1 MKRNRKDNAKKER
14 IIMLASSAF
23 VLTALT
29 MTGIYMQA
37 GDEKS
42 QDDGYTL
49 DFTALE
55 DNLESKN
62 QEIAKNTPIVD
73 YSDKALDII
82 GDGEINL
89 EDDLDYMPM
98 EVGSGN
104 IEIPGVTTVLGEELL
119 PEEKDPVEEESA
131 KVKGSLEESIAGET
145 PQEEQK
151 EADAGPINT
160 EQTGTEQANT
170 AQVNTEQ
177 VNTAQINVEQAVVNG
192 GSGPELH
199 FAASDGLRRP
209 LEGETLIPYSM
220 NGGVYFSTLDEYKYN
235 PALMLVAQE
244 GTSVFACAAGKV
256 IDIFED
262 VEIGQ
267 AITMDLGDGYQ
278 LTYGQLKGINVALNS
293 YVDTGDMIA
302 SVAAPTKY
310 FCVEGSNLYLK
321 LTLNGT
327 PVDPETLFQ

>member
-42 QDDGYTL
+42 QDNGYTL

-62 QEIAKNTPIVD
+62 QEIAKNTPIAD
-73 YSDKALDII
+73 NSDKALDII
-82 GDGEINL
+82 GDEKFIF
-89 EDDLDYMPM
+89 EDDLDYMPI

-104 IEIPGVTTVLGEELL
+104 IEIPGVTTVLGEEPLS
-119 PEEKDPVEEESA
+119 EEKNPVEEKSA
-131 KVKGSLEESIAGET
+131 NVKGSLEESTADET

-151 EADAGPINT
+151 EADAGQINT
-160 EQTGTEQANT
+160 EQISTEQAGTEQANT
-170 AQVNTEQ
+170 AQIS
-177 VNTAQINVEQAVVNG
+177 AEQAVANG
-192 GSGPELH
+192 GGGSELH
-199 FAASDGLRRP
+199 FSASDGLRRP
-209 LEGETLIPYSM
+209 LEGETLIPFSM
-220 NGGVYFSTLDEYKYN
+220 RGGVYFSTLDEYKYN

-293 YVDTGDMIA
+293 YVNSGDMIA

>member
-1 MKRNRKDNAKKER
+1 
-14 IIMLASSAF
+14 MLASSAF

-37 GDEKS
+37 GDAKS

-55 DNLESKN
+55 DNAESKN
-62 QEIAKNTPIVD
+62 QEIARNTPIVED
-73 YSDKALDII
+73 SAKTP
-82 GDGEINL
+82 GTTGSGKFNL
-89 EDDLDYMPM
+89 EDDLDYMPL

-104 IEIPGVTTVLGEELL
+104 IEIPGLTTMLGEESL
-119 PEEKDPVEEESA
+119 PGEESPIEEESPNENESSNEEKPEA
-131 KVKGSLEESIAGET
+131 AEVPLEER
-145 PQEEQK
+145 QK
-151 EADAGPINT
+151 EVNAEQINT
-160 EQTGTEQANT
+160 EQISAEKA
-170 AQVNTEQ
+170 
-177 VNTAQINVEQAVVNG
+177 NVEQTAADG
-192 GSGPELH
+192 GNGPELH
-199 FAASDGLRRP
+199 FASGDGLRRP
-209 LEGETLIPYSM
+209 LEGEVLIPFSM
-220 NGGVYFSTLDEYKYN
+220 SGGVYFSTLDEYKYN

-262 VEIGQ
+262 VEIGK

-293 YVDTGDMIA
+293 YVNPGDMIG

-327 PVDPETLFQ
+327 PVDPETLFR